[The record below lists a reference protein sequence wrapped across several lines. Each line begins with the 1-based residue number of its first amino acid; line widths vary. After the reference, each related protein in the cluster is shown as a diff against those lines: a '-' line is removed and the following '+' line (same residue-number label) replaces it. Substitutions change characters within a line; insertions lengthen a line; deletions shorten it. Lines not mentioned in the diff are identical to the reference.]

1 MQLSSVSNLGASRG
15 CKSNAGDGR
24 ARYCAQDYEIALG
37 IVLFMERKLEL
48 LKVFFCYQL
57 RCAAQ
62 YNKGIK
68 TMIDC

>member
-48 LKVFFCYQL
+48 LKVFFVINCGAMLSTTKVLKQ
-57 RCAAQ
+57 
-62 YNKGIK
+62 
-68 TMIDC
+68 